1 VSSETKK
8 EVRVQDTHLKLAQ
21 IMTPT
26 DANVLGKVFGGSILS
41 MIDLTASA
49 TAQKFAGRVCVTASF
64 ERVDFHTPID
74 VGALVTMRGHVSYAG
89 RTSVEV
95 TIDVTATDLPTGR
108 DTHTNTARVIMVA
121 VDKGRPVPVPTLICE
136 TREERIAFV
145 SGRLRRELRAERIA
159 QFDGLVAQI
168 QAMDEATLTELQTCE
183 GRLMDRLQA

>member
-1 VSSETKK
+1 MSESKTG
-8 EVRVQDTHLKLAQ
+8 VRVQDTHLKLAQ

-121 VDKGRPVPVPTLICE
+121 VENGRPVPVPTLICE
-136 TREERIAFV
+136 TRLCQWAPTPRTPRRTHRPV
-145 SGRLRRELRAERIA
+145 RWPRRPNPGHGRSHPHRTADLRRPPAGPPA
-159 QFDGLVAQI
+159 S
-168 QAMDEATLTELQTCE
+168 LTPC
-183 GRLMDRLQA
+183 R